1 MKRSLLLLATLAV
14 TSNCLYAQNEQQE
27 INEIKRSLNFLY
39 ATGTSTNSAEEASAN
54 ALELLSLE
62 IEQWLMANVEGD
74 FSGYVAKSKQNV
86 AEIKTQR
93 GRLSRAFVYVK
104 KSDILPYNNE
114 ESVMVV
120 NTQDDSNSSVPVDT
134 VKLVRSALDIQ
145 HLSPEAKT
153 NPEIALVTQ
162 QAVLQPTFEVTS
174 IEKEMLKVKNLSQIN
189 KYISDGSRVGK
200 VTSYGKYDS
209 TTSLFGKSY
218 LFLFDKDG
226 NVKAVLRKNG
236 NDIIN
241 LLTGADDAIANYGR
255 CGVVWFQCKE

>member
-134 VKLVRSALDIQ
+134 VKLFCQ
-145 HLSPEAKT
+145 HYRK
-153 NPEIALVTQ
+153 
-162 QAVLQPTFEVTS
+162 
-174 IEKEMLKVKNLSQIN
+174 KN
-189 KYISDGSRVGK
+189 
-200 VTSYGKYDS
+200 
-209 TTSLFGKSY
+209 
-218 LFLFDKDG
+218 
-226 NVKAVLRKNG
+226 
-236 NDIIN
+236 
-241 LLTGADDAIANYGR
+241 
-255 CGVVWFQCKE
+255 